1 MVWQAVRRIRS
12 DQGHAEMGRS
22 DRRRIPRTAD
32 HPRAPEKTRHTG
44 RRRDQLPVSDG
55 TRSAGMVQSA
65 VKKYKRYQEAW
76 GFSLR
81 LFLLPFDYG
90 YQTVIIVGDR
100 YRYGNDEDEIIIE
113 NAEVI
118 GIA

>member
-1 MVWQAVRRIRS
+1 M
-12 DQGHAEMGRS
+12 
-22 DRRRIPRTAD
+22 T
-32 HPRAPEKTRHTG
+32 
-44 RRRDQLPVSDG
+44 L
-55 TRSAGMVQSA
+55 
-65 VKKYKRYQEAW
+65 

>member
-1 MVWQAVRRIRS
+1 
-12 DQGHAEMGRS
+12 
-22 DRRRIPRTAD
+22 
-32 HPRAPEKTRHTG
+32 
-44 RRRDQLPVSDG
+44 
-55 TRSAGMVQSA
+55 MVQSA